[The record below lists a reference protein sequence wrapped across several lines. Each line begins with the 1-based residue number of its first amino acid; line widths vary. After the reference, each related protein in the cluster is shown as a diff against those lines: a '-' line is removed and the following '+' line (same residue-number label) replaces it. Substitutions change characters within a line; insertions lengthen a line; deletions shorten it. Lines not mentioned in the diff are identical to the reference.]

1 MSTRWYPLYQRGN
14 PQLRVFL
21 PNFWMKIIRPTEP
34 QPKNVVTF
42 SVSMEMTKYDVK
54 NYLEKIYKIP
64 VMDVRTR
71 IALGETKRDTY
82 YGYVTKKDDVKIAYV
97 TMVSFGENLMPT
109 PPLWTNVCLPLIS
122 QPKDREFT
130 FPDMFSKKEEN
141 KKAEE
146 RSMDDSKE
154 GFKKF
159 LDRNKKRPGTPGWYS
174 I

>member
-1 MSTRWYPLYQRGN
+1 MSTRWYPIYQRGN
-14 PQLRVFL
+14 PQLRIFL
-21 PNFWMKIIRPTEP
+21 PNFWMKLIRPEEP
-34 QPKNVVTF
+34 QPKNVATF

-71 IALGETKRDTY
+71 IALGSTKRDQT
-82 YGYVTKKDDVKIAYV
+82 YGYVTKNDDMKIAYV
-97 TMVSFGENLMPT
+97 TM
-109 PPLWTNVCLPLIS
+109 
-122 QPKDREFT
+122 PKDMEFT
-130 FPDMFSKKEEN
+130 FPDIFSKKEEN
-141 KKAEE
+141 KKAEDKA
-146 RSMDDSKE
+146 MDDSKE